1 MNTLI
6 ERLEKA
12 ASDKGMS
19 LSAVAE
25 KIGLARSAA
34 TRWRKGGGVSPK
46 TLKDISGV
54 LGVSKEWLE
63 TGRETNH
70 KEKISGF
77 EIQAVTRIAN
87 AGFDIIFPEHHG
99 DYDLFIR
106 AGEGTAR
113 NYYMRLQLFNTEE
126 EAVTA
131 KTEIIKQNRDD
142 IHDNYELPITVIV
155 SNFDIE
161 STEKLHETVLNQFIE
176 SCDEHFFI
184 EELAANYKPLLPQS
198 IKVEKA
204 SPHYGMTDVISW
216 EHPEDLPQDQYTM
229 IPRYEAEV
237 SAGNGSTI
245 HWHQVEKDQGQAFR
259 NSFFTENGFKPN
271 DLKAIY
277 ARGDSMEPRIYDGD
291 SITIDTSKSDVVNE
305 KLYVLR
311 IEDEIFVKKLRKR
324 PGGGLEIISLNPAY
338 APMNLNAEETQ
349 YIEVIGRVVQISSM
363 GDL

>member
-1 MNTLI
+1 MELADRVKAK
-6 ERLEKA
+6 RLELGLNQTQLAKKA
-12 ASDKGMS
+12 GIKQPS
-19 LSAVAE
+19 LSAIENGDA
-25 KIGLARSAA
+25 KNIRSSTMKGLAR
-34 TRWRKGGGVSPK
+34 G
-46 TLKDISGV
+46 
-54 LGVSKEWLE
+54 LGVSENWLE
-63 TGRETNH
+63 TGQEN
-70 KEKISGF
+70 
-77 EIQAVTRIAN
+77 
-87 AGFDIIFPEHHG
+87 
-99 DYDLFIR
+99 
-106 AGEGTAR
+106 
-113 NYYMRLQLFNTEE
+113 
-126 EAVTA
+126 
-131 KTEIIKQNRDD
+131 
-142 IHDNYELPITVIV
+142 V
-155 SNFDIE
+155 S
-161 STEKLHETVLNQFIE
+161 
-176 SCDEHFFI
+176 
-184 EELAANYKPLLPQS
+184 S
-198 IKVEKA
+198 IKEPA
-204 SPHYGMTDVISW
+204 AQYGMTPVISW